1 MKRGPLLVVSG
12 FSGAGKGTVLS
23 KVLEKR
29 TDLYYSVSF
38 TTRAPRTGEQ
48 DGVNY
53 HFVTREAFQERID
66 RGEFLE
72 YAEYVG
78 NFYGT
83 SMAVIREK
91 LYQGVDVILEIE
103 SQGAAKVRQKMPE
116 AVSLFLVPPS
126 FEELS
131 RRLHGRGT
139 DSEEV
144 IQRRLATARKE
155 AKELEHYDYIVIN
168 DGSSDSTAKI
178 CRKNGYELVDLPVNL
193 GLAGAFQ
200 TGLKYAYR
208 NGYDYAIQFD
218 ADGQHRPEFIG
229 PMLDKIQ
236 EGYDIVIGSRFVT
249 EKKPHS
255 LRMLGSNLISMA
267 MKLTTGRRV
276 KDPTSGMRMFNK
288 KMIAEFALN
297 MNYGPEPD
305 TVSYLLKQGATIAE
319 VQVEMDE
326 RIAGESYLNLT
337 KSMMYMLRMLLSIL
351 LIQNFRK
358 RREVKVS

>member
-1 MKRGPLLVVSG
+1 MKCLVIIPAYNEEENIVRVVENL
-12 FSGAGKGTVLS
+12 KN
-23 KVLEKR
+23 
-29 TDLYYSVSF
+29 
-38 TTRAPRTGEQ
+38 
-48 DGVNY
+48 NY
-53 HFVTREAFQERID
+53 P
-66 RGEFLE
+66 
-72 YAEYVG
+72 
-78 NFYGT
+78 
-83 SMAVIREK
+83 M
-91 LYQGVDVILEIE
+91 
-103 SQGAAKVRQKMPE
+103 
-116 AVSLFLVPPS
+116 
-126 FEELS
+126 
-131 RRLHGRGT
+131 
-139 DSEEV
+139 
-144 IQRRLATARKE
+144 
-155 AKELEHYDYIVIN
+155 YDYIVIN

-236 EGYDIVIGSRFVT
+236 EGYDIVIGSRVVT

>member
-1 MKRGPLLVVSG
+1 MKCLVIIPAYNEEENIVRVVENL
-12 FSGAGKGTVLS
+12 KN
-23 KVLEKR
+23 
-29 TDLYYSVSF
+29 
-38 TTRAPRTGEQ
+38 
-48 DGVNY
+48 NY
-53 HFVTREAFQERID
+53 P
-66 RGEFLE
+66 
-72 YAEYVG
+72 
-78 NFYGT
+78 
-83 SMAVIREK
+83 M
-91 LYQGVDVILEIE
+91 
-103 SQGAAKVRQKMPE
+103 
-116 AVSLFLVPPS
+116 
-126 FEELS
+126 
-131 RRLHGRGT
+131 
-139 DSEEV
+139 
-144 IQRRLATARKE
+144 
-155 AKELEHYDYIVIN
+155 YDYIVIN

-319 VQVEMDE
+319 AQVEMDE